1 MPVQFMDSGS
11 QVRQLR
17 PGNAKGDL
25 IKLISATPRRG
36 CIAYPAES
44 KQRCCLDVAPL

>member
-1 MPVQFMDSGS
+1 MSVQFMDSGS

-25 IKLISATPRRG
+25 IKLISTAPRRG
-36 CIAYPAES
+36 CIAYRAES
-44 KQRCCLDVAPL
+44 KQRCCLGVAAL